1 MNMWLISCFI
11 IMFVVTVISIIR
23 CHIIVKEYDKVTL
36 DIDRIIEENLELTK
50 KLTKVDTKN
59 FEYDLDENKVIY
71 KGVEID
77 E

>member
-23 CHIIVKEYDKVTL
+23 CHIIIKEFDKVTL
-36 DIDRIIEENLELTK
+36 DIDRVIEENLELIK
-50 KLTKVDTKN
+50 KLTKVDN
-59 FEYDLDENKVIY
+59 RDFEYDLDEHKVIY